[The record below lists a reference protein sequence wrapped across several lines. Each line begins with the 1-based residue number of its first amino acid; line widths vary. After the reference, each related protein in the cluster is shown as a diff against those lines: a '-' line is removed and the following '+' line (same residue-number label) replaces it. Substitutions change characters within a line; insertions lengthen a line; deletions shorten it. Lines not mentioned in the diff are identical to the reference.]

1 MHLPHKQSDL
11 MTDLAAKL
19 RGLTELLCAELDS
32 TGDAFFVNQSIDL
45 FVSQPQAQVLLLLEG
60 QVEYRIKGKLIMCF
74 DAGDLLGLPRL
85 LNLPS
90 GVYSCSSFTK
100 LLPIDRDVLMARVNS
115 ELKFQRHWAHYLLCN
130 QSFYEQAL
138 AQEMRSEFQPSAGF
152 LHFRAGETIIHQG
165 QTADRVYTLL
175 EGNADALRDGIK
187 VGEVNAN
194 EIFGAL
200 AVFTRQ
206 PRMAS
211 VVACSDCTV
220 LAVRK
225 EEFIDLIEHQPQVC
239 MGLIEEMATKINQL
253 NSHILSLSTSAQV
266 G

>member
-1 MHLPHKQSDL
+1 MHLPHKQSDV
-11 MTDLAAKL
+11 MTDLAVKL

-32 TGDAFFVNQSIDL
+32 AGDAFFVNQSVDL
-45 FVSQPQAQVLLLLEG
+45 FASLPQNQILLLLEG
-60 QVEYRIKGKLIMCF
+60 QVEYLVRGKVVMCF
-74 DAGDLLGLPRL
+74 EAGDLLGLPRA

-90 GVYSCSSFTK
+90 GTFSCTTFTK
-100 LLPIDRDVLMARVNS
+100 LLPIERDVLMARVNS
-115 ELKFQRHWAHYLLCN
+115 ELKFQRHWTHYLLCGH
-130 QSFYEQAL
+130 SFYEQAL
-138 AQEMRSEFQPSAGF
+138 AQEMRAEFQPSAGF

-165 QTADRVYTLL
+165 HTADRVYTLL
-175 EGNADALRDGIK
+175 EGSADALRDGVK
-187 VGEVNAN
+187 VGEVHAN

-206 PRMAS
+206 VRMAS
-211 VVACSDCTV
+211 VVARSDCTV

-253 NSHILSLSTSAQV
+253 NSQILSLSV
-266 G
+266 GAPIE